1 MRQSFFRPKLIIRCL
16 TVLLL
21 SLLVYSCSENDGK
34 QENVLAQIKDL
45 KVTEAHLKSAYL
57 KYYYQSG
64 QTLMPSYSTKE
75 NILESEFN
83 TYVMAVYAMD
93 EGLAARPEA
102 RQMQEML
109 KRKVLNEEFISQ
121 KFLDTVQV
129 TDAET
134 RSMFVKFNTVLRASH
149 LYAPDRE
156 KADSL
161 YRALQNGTSF
171 EQLAREVFRNDAL
184 AAGGGDLGEF
194 TVDEMDPA
202 FERAAFALK
211 KGEISE
217 PVRTAQ
223 GYSIIKLTDKFT
235 KPVLTEYQFA
245 SRKEQ
250 FAYFA
255 EKQKKEIT
263 ERSYMYE
270 FTENLSVNE
279 DAFNRLWEKVNS
291 GYEAFLAGDAEWFN
305 LNGEDELL
313 AESGEYSVSLS
324 GFLAEAM
331 LTTPET
337 RNGVTGESS
346 LRRFISG
353 IAYRDYLYGQA
364 KNAGI
369 DEQEEVQASVDQ
381 SYYTYLSGLAE
392 DHLRRQIEV
401 TDAELLRIYNED
413 PADFTK
419 PLEINLSRIV
429 VEDKDKA
436 ERLVKELRAGASFTA
451 LVKKHSI
458 DNEERLR
465 DGKLGYDYINN
476 YGFLSPELSKLETG
490 EISEPLFY
498 QTGVYHI
505 YKCLGRIDSRQLSF
519 KEAREQV
526 RRKVIDDKLESLRSE
541 TIRTVR
547 ERHDATVN
555 KEKLKNLTIQI

>member
-1 MRQSFFRPKLIIRCL
+1 MSQSFLRPNLFTYCL
-16 TVLLL
+16 TGFLLCFVI
-21 SLLVYSCSENDGK
+21 SSCSDRTGEN
-34 QENVLAQIKDL
+34 ENVLAQIKDL

-83 TYVMAVYAMD
+83 TYVLAVYAMD
-93 EGLAARPEA
+93 EGFANRSEA
-102 RQMQEML
+102 QQMQEML
-109 KRKVLNEEFISQ
+109 KRKVLNEEYISQ
-121 KFLDTVQV
+121 KVLDTVQV

-149 LYAPDRE
+149 LYAPNRK

-161 YRALQNGTSF
+161 HLALQNGASF
-171 EQLAREVFRNDAL
+171 EQLASEVFRNEAL

-245 SRKEQ
+245 SRKDQ

-255 EKQKKEIT
+255 EKQKMEIL

-270 FTENLSVNE
+270 FTDNLSVNE
-279 DAFNRLWEKVNS
+279 DAFGRLWDKINTN
-291 GYEAFLAGDAEWFN
+291 YNAFLSGDAEWFN

-313 AESGEYSVSLS
+313 AESGDYTFSVAE
-324 GFLAEAM
+324 FLAEAM
-331 LTTPET
+331 LTSRET

-346 LRRFISG
+346 LRRFIRG
-353 IAYRDYLYGQA
+353 IAYRDYLYRQA
-364 KNAGI
+364 VEAGI
-369 DEQEEVQASVDQ
+369 DEQSEVQASIDQ
-381 SYYTYLSGLAE
+381 SYYTYLAGVAE
-392 DHLRRQIEV
+392 DHLRQQIEV
-401 TDAELLRIYNED
+401 SDAEMLRIYNED

-429 VEDKDKA
+429 VEDKEKA
-436 ERLVKELRAGASFTA
+436 GKIVEELRAGASFTA
-451 LVKKHSI
+451 LVKEHTI

-465 DGKLGYDYINN
+465 EGELGYDYIDN

-490 EISEPLFY
+490 EISDPLFY

-526 RRKVIDDKLESLRSE
+526 RRKVINEKLEALRNE